1 MSTYSRPAKTVSGG
15 GGSSNLEG
23 NTLPAAEL
31 NADFDGIVTHING
44 QLDETNLRG
53 ATQIPS
59 SMLETLSGTDIDDH
73 ASTTTEFLGSTNPG
87 DSFSVTLPTD
97 LTEEIESLRYRA
109 KHDKRYGT
117 NLKAWN
123 SSGSTVNLGWTEPPI
138 VGPNLILNG
147 GLDSGSLTSGDAPDG
162 WTEVGTIATSAIES
176 VGASFVGGSDK
187 RSLAFTGTNAGN
199 GFSQTLTGLKGSTKY
214 LLGVAYTRT
223 SGGLAFSTT
232 GGAGSGN
239 YQNPTVT
246 DNSSSGYAFQNIVVE
261 TDSSAT
267 DLVFRI
273 LTSESGA
280 NDNNVH
286 SAWAYELSDGAP
298 NELPHI
304 ARQEVEIS
312 TEDTSHPS
320 TFAADWQNNWETITE
335 FSLSQYIPQP
345 GYKISYAANVSFG
358 MTTSSIVEG
367 NFAFRLKRDGTVVDG
382 PYIFSQNSSAGFATL
397 FNACGVIPLRDTV
410 SGATPG
416 NTYDYTVEV
425 TAHTDGAYDSR
436 VRLHP
441 RVTLGFGNT
450 IQSSSKAWLEVER
463 I

>member
-73 ASTTTEFLGSTNPG
+73 ASTTAEFLGSTNPG

-214 LLGVAYTRT
+214 LIGVAYTRT

-246 DNSSSGYAFQNIVVE
+246 DNSSSGYAFQNIVVK

-286 SAWAYELSDGAP
+286 SVWAYELSDGAP
-298 NELPHI
+298 NELPS
-304 ARQEVEIS
+304 IS
-312 TEDTSHPS
+312 PQTVSISSEDTAHPS
-320 TFAADWQNNWETITE
+320 TFSTDWQNNWETVTE
-335 FSLSQYIPQP
+335 FSLSQYIPAP
-345 GYKISYAANVSFG
+345 GYNVKYRAKVSFG
-358 MTTSSIVEG
+358 LQTSSIVEG
-367 NFAFRLKRDGTVVDG
+367 HFAFRLKRDGTVVDG
-382 PYIFSQNSSAGFATL
+382 PYAYAIDETAGFP
-397 FNACGVIPLRDTV
+397 GLRQSVGHIELSDAV
-410 SGATPG
+410 YGATPG
-416 NTYDYTVEV
+416 NTYDFTVEV
-425 TAHTDGAYDSR
+425 TAYNDGSQDSR
-436 VRLHP
+436 LRLHP
-441 RVTLGFGNT
+441 EVDMGSSNI
-450 IQSSSKAWLEVER
+450 IQTVSRAWLDVER